1 MNCIL
6 GIDTSSVE
14 LGIGLVCDGK
24 PVMVVSRYLRNSHAE
39 HITQSIDF
47 LLETN
52 KIKAS
57 EIDSAA
63 IAVGPGSFTGLRIG
77 IAFLKGFFFGREA
90 KVLPVS
96 SLESMAGSWHVS
108 GRNVVAVS
116 DARNNEVFW
125 ARFTVDNGSIT
136 RLSDDAL
143 CTLDQ
148 FRSSLAPDDIVLTD
162 TLGYAKSSTFNFLS
176 GRPEAY
182 SVEKHP
188 VGRGLSCAMMA
199 WSRINKTELWRK
211 PADITPLYM
220 NVSTPEKKLKQAC
233 LPG

>member
-1 MNCIL
+1 MSCIL

-14 LGIGLVCDGK
+14 LGIGLVKDTQ
-24 PVMVVSRYLRNSHAE
+24 PVMAVSRYVRNSHAE
-39 HITQSIDF
+39 HITQCMDF
-47 LLETN
+47 MLETA
-52 KIKAS
+52 KISAS
-57 EIDSAA
+57 DIGFAA

-125 ARFTVDNGSIT
+125 ARF
-136 RLSDDAL
+136 RLH
-143 CTLDQ
+143 
-148 FRSSLAPDDIVLTD
+148 DDIVIRKTDDVLCPLDKFKSALAGDDIVITD
-162 TLGYAKSSTFNFLS
+162 TLGYAKSATFDFIA
-176 GRPEAY
+176 GRPDAY

-188 VGRGLSCAMMA
+188 IERGMSCALIA
-199 WSRINKTELWRK
+199 ASRINDPGLWKK
-211 PADITPLYM
+211 PADISPIYM
-220 NVSTPEKKLKQAC
+220 NTSAAEKRVQQFC
-233 LPG
+233 